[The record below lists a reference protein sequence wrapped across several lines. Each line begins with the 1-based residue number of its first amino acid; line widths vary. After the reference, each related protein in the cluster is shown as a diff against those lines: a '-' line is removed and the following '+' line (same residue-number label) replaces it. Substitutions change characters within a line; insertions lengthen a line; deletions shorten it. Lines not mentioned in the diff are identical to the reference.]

1 MSIDKKLRPHFHI
14 TGGEGWIND
23 PNGLVYYRGKYHA
36 FYQYYP
42 EATHWGPM
50 HWGHAVSGDL
60 THWETLA
67 PALYPD
73 ENDDGCFSGSALVWQ
88 DKLWLLYTSFTEN
101 GGGENIRQR
110 QALAVSEDGVHFEK
124 LGVVIGE
131 NDLPE
136 GYSPCDFRDPK
147 MWKKDD
153 AFYCVVAAK
162 KIGGKGRILLYTSE
176 DLKKWRFVGDLFGKD
191 SKGEMIECPD
201 YIEDKGLLLCCEQ
214 FQPAEGKTH
223 LNIHTARYYTGTLDY
238 ATGRF
243 TAKNEGIADYGFDF
257 YAPQTFSGANAM
269 IAWLNM
275 WDRSIP
281 SEKYGFAG
289 MLTVPRALFLENGEL
304 LQKPII
310 NGKTALKETGKGGVT
325 ISDRIRYGALRFSLK
340 KLRSFTAYLRAE
352 EDRYTKITLEN
363 GEWIFD
369 RSGSGEKIEGRETDE
384 DSLHG
389 IRRMPFA
396 DKETTEI
403 EIVLDE
409 FSVEFFSDGKSL
421 SSTIYPDPSCEDGSY
436 FMIDAEEYSYEKITV

>member
-136 GYSPCDFRDPK
+136 GNSPCDFRDPK

-281 SEKYGFAG
+281 S
-289 MLTVPRALFLENGEL
+289 RACSPCRARFLW
-304 LQKPII
+304 
-310 NGKTALKETGKGGVT
+310 KTA
-325 ISDRIRYGALRFSLK
+325 
-340 KLRSFTAYLRAE
+340 
-352 EDRYTKITLEN
+352 N
-363 GEWIFD
+363 CC
-369 RSGSGEKIEGRETDE
+369 
-384 DSLHG
+384 
-389 IRRMPFA
+389 
-396 DKETTEI
+396 
-403 EIVLDE
+403 
-409 FSVEFFSDGKSL
+409 KSRL
-421 SSTIYPDPSCEDGSY
+421 
-436 FMIDAEEYSYEKITV
+436 

>member
-50 HWGHAVSGDL
+50 HWGHAASDDL

-162 KIGGKGRILLYTSE
+162 KIGGRGRILLYTSE

-238 ATGRF
+238 TTGRF
-243 TAKNEGIADYGFDF
+243 TAKSEGIADYGFDIRK
-257 YAPQTFSGANAM
+257 SR
-269 IAWLNM
+269 W
-275 WDRSIP
+275 
-281 SEKYGFAG
+281 
-289 MLTVPRALFLENGEL
+289 
-304 LQKPII
+304 
-310 NGKTALKETGKGGVT
+310 KTANGFS
-325 ISDRIRYGALRFSLK
+325 IARDRAKKSRAEKPTKTRCTEFAACRLRIK
-340 KLRSFTAYLRAE
+340 KLRKSKSCSTNFPWNFLLTENRFLLRFIPILPVKTAR
-352 EDRYTKITLEN
+352 I
-363 GEWIFD
+363 
-369 RSGSGEKIEGRETDE
+369 S
-384 DSLHG
+384 
-389 IRRMPFA
+389 
-396 DKETTEI
+396 
-403 EIVLDE
+403 
-409 FSVEFFSDGKSL
+409 
-421 SSTIYPDPSCEDGSY
+421 
-436 FMIDAEEYSYEKITV
+436 